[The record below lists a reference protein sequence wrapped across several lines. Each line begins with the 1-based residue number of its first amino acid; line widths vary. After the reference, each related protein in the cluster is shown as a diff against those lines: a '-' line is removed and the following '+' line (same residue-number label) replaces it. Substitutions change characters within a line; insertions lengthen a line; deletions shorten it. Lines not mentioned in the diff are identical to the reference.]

1 MMGLPVQIHHQLA
14 SMPSEAHPRKNC
26 VSTPLQST
34 PPPRPRTGLGLTEAW
49 ALVEPG
55 TLCLHNHQH
64 PLPIQQLFEQWLCSQ
79 SVQFSIS
86 FSSACADRCSLLYA
100 RKLLPGTIS
109 GIPHCNSSQ
118 GHYLPRNKGQI
129 LLVVT
134 FSISSLNKC
143 RKPLLL
149 LLLLATV
156 VKMSVFSY

>member
-1 MMGLPVQIHHQLA
+1 
-14 SMPSEAHPRKNC
+14 MPPTSPSQEKLRLHPTPPHP
-26 VSTPLQST
+26 SPLQLPAT
-34 PPPRPRTGLGLTEAW
+34 EQAWGLKLTEAW

>member
-79 SVQFSIS
+79 RVQLFL
-86 FSSACADRCSLLYA
+86 FQGLGRSLLNA

-109 GIPHCNSSQ
+109 EHWN
-118 GHYLPRNKGQI
+118 RDQI
-129 LLVVT
+129 LLVFT
-134 FSISSLNKC
+134 PSISSLNKC
-143 RKPLLL
+143 RNPLPSP
-149 LLLLATV
+149 AI
-156 VKMSVFSY
+156 SYRSQNVSLVTNISYGNTF